1 MTQQHGRRH
10 EHDLNNSLNQVTTD
24 DVWCTTSGYSG
35 NSSSDNCDLVVSLS
49 PQYATTKQ
57 QTQFN
62 LECKKIT
69 SGKSGNRSILFSGSS
84 GGETGVDELY
94 RLIESTPNWGQPVVT
109 VKFSRRKLVVM
120 DARGLHAA
128 VSPNE
133 FVPSERVEMLE
144 PRATDSGSISVV
156 KPELDYWES
165 SSAAPR
171 DSVVLAQALG
181 LPLQQEYEP

>member
-1 MTQQHGRRH
+1 MTNQHGRRH
-10 EHDLNNSLNQVTTD
+10 EHDLNNSLNQVTTN
-24 DVWCTTSGYSG
+24 DVWCTTAGFSG

-49 PQYATTKQ
+49 PQYATTNE

-62 LECKKIT
+62 IEVKKIT
-69 SGKSGNRSILFSGSS
+69 SGKSGNRSILFAGSS
-84 GGETGVDELY
+84 SGETGVEELY
-94 RLIESTPNWGQPVVT
+94 RLIESTPDWGQPVVT

-128 VSPNE
+128 VGPNE
-133 FVPSERVEMLE
+133 FHPSERVEMLE

-156 KPELDYWES
+156 KPTLDYWES
-165 SSAAPR
+165 SSASPR

-181 LPLQQEYEP
+181 LPIKTEYEP

>member
-1 MTQQHGRRH
+1 VSNQHGRRH
-10 EHDLNNSLNQVTTD
+10 EHDLNNSLNEVTTN
-24 DVWCTTSGYSG
+24 DVWSTTSGYSG
-35 NSSSDNCDLVVSLS
+35 NAESDNCDLIVTVS
-49 PQYATTKQ
+49 PKY
-57 QTQFN
+57 QTRQEKRQIN
-62 LECKKIT
+62 IEAKKIT
-69 SGKSGNRSILFSGSS
+69 SGKAGNRTILFSGSS
-84 GGETGVDELY
+84 GGETGVEELY
-94 RLIESTPNWGQPVVT
+94 RLIESTPDWGQPVVT
-109 VKFSRRKLVVM
+109 VKFSRRKLVVI

-133 FVPSERVEMLE
+133 FHPSERVEMLE

-181 LPLQQEYEP
+181 LPLKEEYEP